1 MIFLI
6 SIVYFC
12 IFAAIVFCITASIVG
27 TTLALQI
34 AVLMGIAAYF
44 SSLCGYMIG
53 KSKKQNQSKKHLK

>member
-12 IFAAIVFCITASIVG
+12 IFAAIGFCITASIVG

-34 AVLMGIAAYF
+34 AGLMGIAAYF

-53 KSKKQNQSKKHLK
+53 KSKK